1 MRARRI
7 WLLVLILSAGAGVA
21 VKAYRMDLSPA
32 SLPSGGQDSMML
44 DRRISTLEQRLYS
57 IESRISSLEQRA
69 LTPVRPAPNPTLRDP
84 EIDRLRSELELLRL
98 RVRELECGV
107 LRLDERTL
115 PANVKE
121 ARKRAG
127 AQPQDPCRQEPNAP
141 VQLSTR
147 R

>member
-1 MRARRI
+1 MRAIRV
-7 WLLVLILSAGAGVA
+7 WLLLLILCAGACAA
-21 VKAYRMDLSPA
+21 VMAYRKAPSPDA
-32 SLPSGGQDSMML
+32 SPSVAQDSMML

-69 LTPVRPAPNPTLRDP
+69 LTSGRAAPSPTLRDP
-84 EIDRLRSELELLRL
+84 EIDRMRSELELLRL
-98 RVRELECGV
+98 RTRELECGV

-115 PANVKE
+115 PASVKE
-121 ARKRAG
+121 ARRRAG
-127 AQPQDPCRQEPNAP
+127 AQTQDPCRQDANAP